1 MRVAIFTETFLPKID
16 GIVTVVCL
24 LLDHLAA
31 RGIEAVVVAPRM
43 GVDRY
48 RNMPVITVPGIPF
61 PFYREIRV
69 GPANLATYRQLQQFQ
84 PQIAHFFHPILIGT
98 PGLLMARRLG
108 IPTIASFHLDLSRA
122 ARYYGLGIVSP
133 LSRLATRVVF
143 NAADARL
150 APSRRMQQEL
160 TALGLRDVGLW
171 RRGVDSER
179 FHPRFRCHDMR
190 RQLSDDH
197 PDDTLLLYVGRVSH
211 EKQLDHL
218 KPVLERV
225 PHTRLAIIGDGPARV
240 ALGARFSGL
249 PVKFVG
255 YLQGDALSSAYA
267 SADCF
272 VFPSSH
278 ETFGLVVTE
287 ALASGTPVVAYRV
300 GGVEDVVEEGVT
312 GFSYAV
318 GDIKGLVDGVRQI
331 AADPDRR
338 AAMGRAA
345 RALAE
350 TLSWSSVMDDMVA
363 LYARLI
369 REQAARV

>member
-225 PHTRLAIIGDGPARV
+225 PHTRLAIIGDGPARA

-350 TLSWSSVMDDMVA
+350 TLSWSSVMDDIVA

>member
-98 PGLLMARRLG
+98 PGLLMARWLG

-225 PHTRLAIIGDGPARV
+225 PHTRLAIIGDGPARA

-318 GDIKGLVDGVRQI
+318 GDIEGLVDGVRHI

-350 TLSWSSVMDDMVA
+350 TLSWSSVMDDIVA

>member
-31 RGIEAVVVAPRM
+31 RGVEAVVVAPRM

-48 RNMPVITVPGIPF
+48 RTTPVITVPGIPF
-61 PFYREIRV
+61 PFYREIRI
-69 GPANLATYRQLQQFQ
+69 GPANLATYRQLQQFG
-84 PQIAHFFHPILIGT
+84 PQVAHFFHPILIGT

-122 ARYYGLGIVSP
+122 ARYYGLGIISP
-133 LSRLATRVVF
+133 LSRLATRIVF

-150 APSRRMQQEL
+150 APSRLMQQEL

-225 PHTRLAIIGDGPARV
+225 PHTRLAIIGDGPARA

-249 PVKFVG
+249 PVKFAG
-255 YLQGDALSSAYA
+255 YLQGEALSAAYA

-300 GGVEDVVEEGVT
+300 GGVADVVEDGVT

-318 GDIKGLVDGVRQI
+318 GDIEGLVDGVRQI

-338 AAMGRAA
+338 AVMGRAA

-350 TLSWSSVMDDMVA
+350 TLSWSSVMDDMIA
-363 LYARLI
+363 LYAHLI
-369 REQAARV
+369 RERAARV

>member
-31 RGIEAVVVAPRM
+31 RGIEAVVIAPRM

-48 RNMPVITVPGIPF
+48 NDTPVITVPGIPF

-69 GPANLATYRQLQQFQ
+69 GPANLSTYRQLKQFQ
-84 PQIAHFFHPILIGT
+84 PQVAHFVHPIMIGT

-108 IPTIASFHLDLSRA
+108 IPTIASFHLDLARA
-122 ARYYGLGIVSP
+122 ARYYGLGIISP
-133 LSRLATRVVF
+133 LSRLATRMVF

-150 APSRRMQQEL
+150 APSRVMQQEL
-160 TALGLRDVGLW
+160 TALGVRDVGLW

-179 FHPRFRCHDMR
+179 FHPRFRSQAMR
-190 RQLSDDH
+190 RLLSDDH
-197 PDDTLLLYVGRVSH
+197 PDDALLLYVGRVSH

-225 PHTRLAIIGDGPARV
+225 PHTRLAIIGDGPARA
-240 ALGARFSGL
+240 ALSAKFDGL

-255 YLQGDALSSAYA
+255 YLQGEALSAAYA

-300 GGVEDVVEEGVT
+300 GGVSDVVEDGVT
-312 GFSYAV
+312 GFSVPV
-318 GDIKGLVDGVRQI
+318 GDIEGLVNGVRQI
-331 AADPDRR
+331 AGDPDRR

-345 RALAE
+345 RALTE
-350 TLSWSSVMDDMVA
+350 TLTWPAIMDELID

-369 REQAARV
+369 DGRAARV

>member
-98 PGLLMARRLG
+98 PGLLMARWLG

-225 PHTRLAIIGDGPARV
+225 PHTRLAIIGDGPARA

-318 GDIKGLVDGVRQI
+318 GDIEGLVDGVRQI

>member
-225 PHTRLAIIGDGPARV
+225 PHTRLAIIGDGPARA

>member
-98 PGLLMARRLG
+98 PGLLMARWLG

-225 PHTRLAIIGDGPARV
+225 PHTRLAIIGDGPARA